1 MKALVGV
8 TVTPS
13 GVLAYVSEFFSGST
27 SGKEITQKI
36 RLLNQLLS
44 GDKVMADQGFN
55 IQDKLAVVA
64 VSIFGCP
71 PAFLKGKTQFNVEES
86 TKNKAIASLRIH
98 IERVMES
105 LKNWHVLDRKVPIS
119 MAPFT
124 SDIII
129 VINAFVQFPSTFD
142 TL

>member
-1 MKALVGV
+1 MERRSALDSQSACYSSHKSRPTMKALVGV

-27 SGKEITQKI
+27 SDKEITQKI

-71 PAFLKGKTQFNVEES
+71 CLFKRQNTVQCG
-86 TKNKAIASLRIH
+86 RIYQ
-98 IERVMES
+98 EQSNSKFE
-105 LKNWHVLDRKVPIS
+105 
-119 MAPFT
+119 
-124 SDIII
+124 
-129 VINAFVQFPSTFD
+129 D
-142 TL
+142 TY

>member
-1 MKALVGV
+1 M
-8 TVTPS
+8 
-13 GVLAYVSEFFSGST
+13 
-27 SGKEITQKI
+27 
-36 RLLNQLLS
+36 
-44 GDKVMADQGFN
+44 
-55 IQDKLAVVA
+55 
-64 VSIFGCP
+64 
-71 PAFLKGKTQFNVEES
+71 EES

-119 MAPFT
+119 MAPFA

-129 VINAFVQFPSTFD
+129 VINAFVKFPSTFD